1 MWVWLKAKR
10 FRLPAISALLIGAV
24 VSGCLFI
31 NWWMVE
37 AAADRV
43 FTDVGQLP
51 VNDVAL
57 VLGANARLSG
67 GHTNP
72 HFKARIEAA
81 AAAYQRG
88 KVRHLLLSGDNHVK
102 GYDEPSDMKVA
113 LLQLCV
119 PAAAMT
125 LDYAG
130 FRTLDSIARAQAVFG
145 QRRLTIISDDF
156 HVQRGLFL
164 CRAYGIE
171 AVALCSAP
179 VPEIYARKTRW
190 REYLARVKAALDVY
204 LLGTRPKFY
213 GPPVE
218 IVIRGSR
225 IEDRR

>member
-1 MWVWLKAKR
+1 MLIWLKAKR
-10 FRLPAISALLIGAV
+10 FRLLATSVLLLSALVG
-24 VSGCLFI
+24 GCLFI
-31 NWWMVE
+31 NWWIVE
-37 AAADRV
+37 SATARV
-43 FTDVGQLP
+43 FTDVEQLP
-51 VNDVAL
+51 ANNVAL
-57 VLGANARLSG
+57 VLGASARLSSG
-67 GHTNP
+67 YTNP

-119 PAAAMT
+119 PASAMT

-130 FRTLDSIARAQAVFG
+130 FRTLDSVARAQAVFG
-145 QRRLTIISDDF
+145 QQRLTIISDDF
-156 HVQRGLFL
+156 HVQRALFL
-164 CRAYGIE
+164 CRSYGIE

-225 IEDRR
+225 IEGRR